1 MEYNSIKLSKDQR
14 KIIIEAT
21 KMIAGVIVEI
31 IAENLFGR

>member
-1 MEYNSIKLSKDQR
+1 MKYNSIKLSKDQQ